1 MKQDQDILERQL
13 WEERR
18 SVHRKYEEKLKAT
31 KTKYLYLHYLK
42 RPAYMVQSK
51 YHWFHRFEARCRGW

>member
-1 MKQDQDILERQL
+1 MKQDQNTLERQL

-18 SVHRKYEEKLKAT
+18 SVHKKYEEKLKAA

-42 RPAYMVQSK
+42 RLADM
-51 YHWFHRFEARCRGW
+51 F